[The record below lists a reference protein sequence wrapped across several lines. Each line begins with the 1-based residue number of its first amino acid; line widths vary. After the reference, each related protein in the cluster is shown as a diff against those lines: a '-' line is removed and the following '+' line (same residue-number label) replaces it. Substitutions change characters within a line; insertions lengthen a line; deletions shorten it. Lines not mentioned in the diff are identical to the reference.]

1 MSNSTTINGSV
12 RQWRRY
18 PSYKRSGV
26 EGLGELPAHWVVRRV
41 KYLFRL
47 LDSRRIPLSSVER
60 GPMEKTYPYYGASG
74 IIDYVS
80 E

>member
-26 EGLGELPAHWVVRRV
+26 EGLGELPAHWVCSRRV
-41 KYLFRL
+41 KYLFR
-47 LDSRRIPLSSVER
+47 
-60 GPMEKTYPYYGASG
+60 AS
-74 IIDYVS
+74 
-80 E
+80 